1 MLLDKIKRAARELFK
16 AIFLGTTT
24 NLNRNEQDAL
34 RHAGRLFLKHR
45 GLAVGLIS
53 AGLGAAIFEGSSI
66 GILGFAV
73 SILVGEENLSL
84 RATLGTAS
92 GYVNSF
98 LESTSSGGIFL
109 LLVGIAVGMQVIKSI
124 LLFASQAAQI
134 YLSMAMRRDYQRQ
147 ITDHIMD
154 LSYSEISRYPMGA
167 VGGYIDQA
175 QGVQELVDLVSSVSR
190 AVLMLVVYFSILF
203 WMSLPMTLATA
214 TLAIFLWMA
223 LTRIVTT
230 IKKLSKR
237 VASAKIFVWRWT
249 IEYLNAPRLLRIF
262 NSTESAAELINTARD
277 DVLYPERKAVAIEAA
292 IKPVIEIVAIVGAG
306 SLLIIG
312 YFLAGDG
319 AVAAIPKLFVFVVI
333 FHRMK
338 GQIQALSDL
347 RTKMAITLPKL
358 EIVLGFLRESR
369 EGISESGDKYFGGLE
384 RGISFEKVN
393 FRYPNSDT
401 YVLQQLTFSIPVG
414 HTVAIVGES
423 GAGKSTIADLLV
435 GLYRPTSGLIAVD
448 GEDLSC
454 FSMRGWR
461 EKIGVVDQDVFL
473 LNTSVMEN
481 IKFSRPDATR
491 ESVEAAAKMAHAHEF
506 IVQLENGYDTVIGDR
521 GYGLSGGQ
529 QQRLSLARALL
540 RNPDILILD
549 EATSALD
556 TVSERLIQRA
566 LEEMHSSRTVLVI
579 AHRLSTIANADKI
592 IVLEH
597 GRIVEQGT
605 KDDLVSKEGEFAAL
619 WNLQVGD

>member
-1 MLLDKIKRAARELFK
+1 MVFDNINGATKKLFK
-16 AIFLGTTT
+16 AVFRRTTAK
-24 NLNRNEQDAL
+24 LNRNEQDAL
-34 RHAGRLFLKHR
+34 RHAGRLFLRHKV
-45 GLAVGLIS
+45 LAVGLIGT
-53 AGLGAAIFEGSSI
+53 GLGAAIFEGSSI

-73 SILVGEENLSL
+73 SILVGEESLSF
-84 RATLGTAS
+84 RETLGPANP
-92 GYVNSF
+92 YINSF

-134 YLSMAMRRDYQRQ
+134 YLSTAMRRDSQRQ
-147 ITDHIMD
+147 VTDHIMG

-167 VGGYIDQA
+167 VGGFIDQA
-175 QGVQELVDLVSSVSR
+175 QGVQELVDMVSSVSR
-190 AVLMLVVYFSILF
+190 AVLMLIVYFSILF

-214 TLAIFLWMA
+214 VLAIFLWLA
-223 LTRIVTT
+223 LNGIVTT

-249 IEYLNAPRLLRIF
+249 IEYLNAPRLLRIC
-262 NSTESAAELINTARD
+262 NSTESAAKLINTARD

-292 IKPVIEIVAIVGAG
+292 IKPVIEVVAIVGAG

-338 GQIQALSDL
+338 SQIQALSDL

-358 EIVLGFLRESR
+358 EIVMGFLNESQER
-369 EGISESGDKYFGGLE
+369 SNQRGEKYFGGLKGEILFRSVDFSYTNDE
-384 RGISFEKVN
+384 RFVLEK
-393 FRYPNSDT
+393 
-401 YVLQQLTFSIPVG
+401 LTFSIPVG

-435 GLYRPTSGLIAVD
+435 GLYKPTSGSIVVD

-454 FSMRGWR
+454 LSIRDWR
-461 EKIGVVDQDVFL
+461 ERIGVVDQDVFL
-473 LNTSVMEN
+473 LNTSVLEN
-481 IKFSRPDATR
+481 IKFSRPDASR
-491 ESVEAAAKMAHAHEF
+491 EAVETAAKIAHAHEF
-506 IVQLENGYDTVIGDR
+506 IEQLEGGYDTLIGDR

-592 IVLEH
+592 IVLEQ

-619 WNLQVGD
+619 WNLQIGD

>member
-1 MLLDKIKRAARELFK
+1 MFVSKIRRVAGAFFR
-16 AIFLGTTT
+16 AIFRRTTV
-24 NLNRNEQDAL
+24 NLNNNERDAL
-34 RHAGRLFLKHR
+34 RHAGHLFLKHKM
-45 GLAVGLIS
+45 LALGLIS
-53 AGLGAAIFEGSSI
+53 SGLGAAIFEGSSI

-73 SILVGEENLSL
+73 SILVEQENLSL
-84 RATLGTAS
+84 QATLGPVS
-92 GYVNSF
+92 EYINSF
-98 LESTSSGGIFL
+98 LASTSSGGVFL

-134 YLSMAMRRDYQRQ
+134 YLSMAMRRDAQGQ
-147 ITDHIMD
+147 VTDHIMG

-167 VGGYIDQA
+167 VGGFIDQA

-190 AVLMLVVYFSILF
+190 AVLMLVVYFSLLF

-214 TLAIFLWMA
+214 ALTIFLWMA
-223 LTRIVTT
+223 LTRIVVK
-230 IKKLSKR
+230 IKKLSKH

-262 NSTESAAELINTARD
+262 NSTKSAAELINTARD

-358 EIVLGFLRESR
+358 EIVMGFLKET
-369 EGISESGDKYFGGLE
+369 GGDINQSGDKYFGGLE
-384 RGISFEKVN
+384 RDISFRSVD
-393 FRYPNSDT
+393 FRYPNSER
-401 YVLQQLTFSIPVG
+401 YVLENLTFSIPAG
-414 HTVAIVGES
+414 HTVAVVGES

-435 GLYRPTSGLIAVD
+435 GLYKPTSGSIVVD
-448 GEDLSC
+448 GENLNALSIK
-454 FSMRGWR
+454 GWR

-473 LNTSVMEN
+473 LNTSVIEN

-491 ESVEAAAKMAHAHEF
+491 EAVEAAAKMAHAHEF
-506 IVQLENGYDTVIGDR
+506 IEQLEGGYDTLIGDR

-556 TVSERLIQRA
+556 TVSERLIQKA

-579 AHRLSTIANADKI
+579 AHRLSTIANADNI
-592 IVLEH
+592 IVIER
-597 GRIVEQGT
+597 GRIVEQGS
-605 KDDLVSKEGEFAAL
+605 KEDLVSKKGEFAAL
-619 WNLQVGD
+619 WKLQAGN

>member
-1 MLLDKIKRAARELFK
+1 MFVRKIGRAVEALFR
-16 AIFLGTTT
+16 AIFRRTTA
-24 NLNRNEQDAL
+24 NLNNNERDAL
-34 RHAGRLFLKHR
+34 RHAGHLFLKHKM
-45 GLAVGLIS
+45 LALGLIS
-53 AGLGAAIFEGSSI
+53 SGLGAAIFEGSSI

-73 SILVGEENLSL
+73 SILVEQENLSL
-84 RATLGTAS
+84 QATLGPVSA
-92 GYVNSF
+92 YINRF
-98 LESTSSGGIFL
+98 LSSTSSGGVFL

-134 YLSMAMRRDYQRQ
+134 YLSMAMRRDSQRQ
-147 ITDHIMD
+147 VTGHIMG
-154 LSYSEISRYPMGA
+154 LSYSDISRYPMGA
-167 VGGYIDQA
+167 VGGFIDQA

-190 AVLMLVVYFSILF
+190 AVLMLVVYFSLLF

-223 LTRIVTT
+223 LTRIVVK
-230 IKKLSKR
+230 IKKLSKH

-262 NSTESAAELINTARD
+262 NSTKAAAELINTARD

-358 EIVLGFLRESR
+358 EIVMGFLKATR
-369 EGISESGDKYFGGLE
+369 GDINQSGDKYFGGLE
-384 RGISFEKVN
+384 RDISFRSVD
-393 FRYPNSDT
+393 FRYPNSDR
-401 YVLQQLTFSIPVG
+401 YVLENLTFSIPVG
-414 HTVAIVGES
+414 HTVAVVGES

-435 GLYRPTSGLIAVD
+435 GLYKPTSGSIVVD
-448 GEDLSC
+448 GENLNVLSIK
-454 FSMRGWR
+454 GWR

-473 LNTSVMEN
+473 LNTSVIEN

-491 ESVEAAAKMAHAHEF
+491 EAVEAAAKMAHAHEF
-506 IVQLENGYDTVIGDR
+506 IEQLEDGYDTPIGDR

-556 TVSERLIQRA
+556 TVSERLIQKA

-579 AHRLSTIANADKI
+579 AHRLSTIANADNI
-592 IVLEH
+592 IVLEK
-597 GRIVEQGT
+597 GRIVEQGS
-605 KDDLVSKEGEFAAL
+605 KEDLVSKEGEFAAL
-619 WNLQVGD
+619 WKLQAGD

>member
-1 MLLDKIKRAARELFK
+1 MFVRKIRRATEALFG
-16 AIFLGTTT
+16 AIFRRTTA
-24 NLNRNEQDAL
+24 NLNNNEQDAL
-34 RHAGRLFLKHR
+34 RHAGRLFLKHKI
-45 GLAVGLIS
+45 LALGLIGS
-53 AGLGAAIFEGSSI
+53 GLGAAIFEGSSI

-73 SILVGEENLSL
+73 SILVEDENLSL
-84 RATLGTAS
+84 QATLGPVS
-92 GYVNSF
+92 EYINSF
-98 LESTSSGGIFL
+98 LESTSSGGVFL

-134 YLSMAMRRDYQRQ
+134 YLSTAMRRDAQRQ
-147 ITDHIMD
+147 VTGHIMD

-167 VGGYIDQA
+167 VGGFIDQA

-190 AVLMLVVYFSILF
+190 AVLMLVVYFSLLF
-203 WMSLPMTLATA
+203 WMSFPMTLATA

-223 LTRIVTT
+223 LTGIVVK
-230 IKKLSKR
+230 IKKLSKH

-262 NSTESAAELINTARD
+262 NSTRSAAELINTARD

-347 RTKMAITLPKL
+347 RTKLAITLPKL
-358 EIVLGFLRESR
+358 EIVMEFLKET
-369 EGISESGDKYFGGLE
+369 GGDINQSGDKYFVSLE
-384 RGISFEKVN
+384 RDIAFRNVD
-393 FRYPNSDT
+393 FRYPNSDK
-401 YVLQQLTFSIPVG
+401 YVLENINFSIPAG
-414 HTVAIVGES
+414 HTVAVVGES

-435 GLYRPTSGLIAVD
+435 ALYKPTSGSIVVD
-448 GEDLSC
+448 GEDLNALSI
-454 FSMRGWR
+454 RGWR

-473 LNTSVMEN
+473 LNTSVIEN

-491 ESVEAAAKMAHAHEF
+491 EAVEAAAKIAHAHEF
-506 IVQLENGYDTVIGDR
+506 IEQLEDGYDTLIGDR

-556 TVSERLIQRA
+556 TVSERLIQKA

-592 IVLEH
+592 IVLER
-597 GRIVEQGT
+597 GRIVEQGS
-605 KDDLVSKEGEFAAL
+605 KEDLVSKGGEFAAL
-619 WNLQVGD
+619 WKLQAEH

>member
-1 MLLDKIKRAARELFK
+1 MFVSKIGRAAEPLFR
-16 AIFLGTTT
+16 AIFRRTTA
-24 NLNRNEQDAL
+24 NLNSNERDAL
-34 RHAGRLFLKHR
+34 RHAGRLFLRHKM
-45 GLAVGLIS
+45 LALGLIGT
-53 AGLGAAIFEGSSI
+53 GLGAAVFEGSSI

-73 SILVGEENLSL
+73 SILVEQENLSL
-84 RATLGTAS
+84 QATLGPVS
-92 GYVNSF
+92 EYINSF
-98 LESTSSGGIFL
+98 LESTSSGGVFL

-134 YLSMAMRRDYQRQ
+134 YLSMAMRRDAQRQ
-147 ITDHIMD
+147 VTGHIMG
-154 LSYSEISRYPMGA
+154 LSYSEISRYPMGV
-167 VGGYIDQA
+167 VGGFIDQA

-190 AVLMLVVYFSILF
+190 AVLMLVVYFSLLF

-223 LTRIVTT
+223 LTRIVVK
-230 IKKLSKR
+230 IKKLSKH

-262 NSTESAAELINTARD
+262 NSTKSAAELINTARD

-358 EIVLGFLRESR
+358 EIVMGFLKETGGDSNQ
-369 EGISESGDKYFGGLE
+369 SGDKYFGGLK
-384 RGISFEKVN
+384 RDISFKNVD
-393 FRYPNSDT
+393 FRYPNSDK
-401 YVLQQLTFSIPVG
+401 YVLENLTFSIPVG
-414 HTVAIVGES
+414 HTVAVVGES

-435 GLYRPTSGLIAVD
+435 GLYKPTSGSIVVD
-448 GEDLSC
+448 GENLNVLSIK
-454 FSMRGWR
+454 GWR

-473 LNTSVMEN
+473 LNTSVIEN

-491 ESVEAAAKMAHAHEF
+491 EAVEAAAKMAHAHEF
-506 IVQLENGYDTVIGDR
+506 IEQLEDGYDTLVGDR

-556 TVSERLIQRA
+556 TVSERLIQKA

-579 AHRLSTIANADKI
+579 AHRLSTIANADNI
-592 IVLEH
+592 IVLER
-597 GRIVEQGT
+597 GRIVEQGS
-605 KDDLVSKEGEFAAL
+605 KEELVSKEGEFAAL
-619 WNLQVGD
+619 WKLQSGN